1 MVIVTSHDVVM
12 RARALVLHDLESTGC
27 ADPETV
33 SALEAALADRG
44 WWLEQWAEGRD
55 FVVGLVAQDVQ
66 DALLQTSGRWPLC
79 RACDLLEP
87 HALYVHPDLGGPE
100 PTWVCEQA
108 GIAVSTIEDYVR
120 RIRAKYARA
129 GRPAVTKVDLYKRAV
144 EDGFLPAP
152 NEQ

>member
-1 MVIVTSHDVVM
+1 MDIVTSHDVVM

-33 SALEAALADRG
+33 SALESALADRG

-66 DALLQTSGRWPLC
+66 DALLQTNGRWPLC

-87 HALYVHPDLGGPE
+87 HALYVHPDLGGPD
-100 PTWVCEQA
+100 PIWVCEQA
-108 GIAVSTIEDYVR
+108 GISVAAI
-120 RIRAKYARA
+120 
-129 GRPAVTKVDLYKRAV
+129 GDL
-144 EDGFLPAP
+144 
-152 NEQ
+152 